1 MTRFKQHISFPMFL
15 LLIALILIYMRGTAY
30 KKALEKNQRAVLAKT
45 QVIKQLEQKIMQ
57 KQIKATGGVTVVTKT
72 S

>member
-15 LLIALILIYMRGTAY
+15 LLIALILIYLRGTAY

>member
-1 MTRFKQHISFPMFL
+1 
-15 LLIALILIYMRGTAY
+15 MRGTAY

>member
-15 LLIALILIYMRGTAY
+15 LLIALVLIYMRGTAY